1 MCNVKINI
9 LHKNNKEKQFMK
21 NIFKTLTI
29 GSAILSFTACTMVG
43 QMEKAKTFAASIV
56 SQDPVKQE
64 VLVNSAT
71 EQGYQLMSRTP
82 KASTFSKDSGSIAGQ
97 IFGFDNNSTIQV
109 SKKKDGTHFDIV
121 ETSNTSDKIDY
132 KTVKKDLE
140 DFVTNYQKDLK
151 TEK

>member
-1 MCNVKINI
+1 
-9 LHKNNKEKQFMK
+9 MK

-43 QMEKAKTFAASIV
+43 QMEKPKTFAASMVI
-56 SQDPVKQE
+56 QDQLKQE

-71 EQGYQLMSRTP
+71 ELGYQLMSRTP
-82 KASTFSKDSGSIAGQ
+82 KVTTFAKDDGSAAGQ
-97 IFGFDNNSTIQV
+97 IFGFDDDKTIQV
-109 SKKKDGTHFDIV
+109 SKKKDGVHFDIV
-121 ETSNTSDKIDY
+121 ETSNTDDKINY
-132 KTVKKDLE
+132 KSVKKDLE

>member
-1 MCNVKINI
+1 
-9 LHKNNKEKQFMK
+9 MK

-43 QMEKAKTFAASIV
+43 QLKKPKTFSAGMVI
-56 SQDPVKQE
+56 QNQLKQE
-64 VLVNSAT
+64 ILVNSAT

-82 KASTFSKDSGSIAGQ
+82 KVTTFAKEDGSAAGQ
-97 IFGFDNNSTIQV
+97 IFGFNDDKTIQV
-109 SKKKDGTHFDIV
+109 ETMKDGVHFDIV